1 MTASNGQHPTPPN
14 RGLTN
19 EELDDIY
26 RQMDRI
32 QHHALHHGC
41 CCKRLEDRISDLW
54 AILLNKNWDN
64 IPKAEPADDSAG

>member
-32 QHHALHHGC
+32 QHHALHHG
-41 CCKRLEDRISDLW
+41 
-54 AILLNKNWDN
+54 
-64 IPKAEPADDSAG
+64 